1 MDLPK
6 QQASRA
12 DYLALDLAS
21 VGKHEFYRG
30 EVFAMAGGSF
40 RHAKVGLNIS
50 SHLSH
55 VLRGSP
61 CQPMN
66 SDMRISTP
74 SGLDTYPD
82 VSAFCGD
89 PELADNGHTLLNP
102 VLIVEVLSP
111 RTRSYDR
118 GDKFMLYRAIPSLM
132 DYVLVEPDDVLV
144 EHYQRTGAY
153 GWQLH
158 EYRSLADVLP
168 LKSVGQAISLAQC
181 YEGLGL

>member
-74 SGLDTYPD
+74 SGLGYLP
-82 VSAFCGD
+82 G
-89 PELADNGHTLLNP
+89 
-102 VLIVEVLSP
+102 
-111 RTRSYDR
+111 
-118 GDKFMLYRAIPSLM
+118 
-132 DYVLVEPDDVLV
+132 YVGFL
-144 EHYQRTGAY
+144 R
-153 GWQLH
+153 
-158 EYRSLADVLP
+158 
-168 LKSVGQAISLAQC
+168 
-181 YEGLGL
+181 